1 MGAGQFAKG
10 PRRGSRGYMRQMTQL
25 SAPLVTPFANAQAFA
40 TSEVFRKTFAEGM
53 AMVEETATYLDGR
66 GRNESRALPSKAALA
81 YAGESMRLTT
91 RLMQIASWLLVQRAV
106 SENEMTP
113 EEASREKYR
122 LGAKEICRGRRG
134 DVSDVLPVKLV
145 ELLDRSATLYERVER
160 LDQLLY
166 TLEQPDAGLQTQ
178 LSRLQSAFGSLKTE

>member
-1 MGAGQFAKG
+1 
-10 PRRGSRGYMRQMTQL
+10 MRKMSNV
-25 SAPLVTPFANAQAFA
+25 SASAVTPFANAQAFA
-40 TSEVFRKTFAEGM
+40 ASEVFRKTFAEGM

-66 GRNESRALPSKAALA
+66 GRQESRTLPSKAALA

-122 LGAKEICRGRRG
+122 LGAKEICRGRRTE
-134 DVSDVLPVKLV
+134 VTDVLPPKLV

-166 TLEQPDAGLQTQ
+166 AGETADAGVQTQMNRLQT
-178 LSRLQSAFGSLKTE
+178 AFGTWQSE

>member
-1 MGAGQFAKG
+1 
-10 PRRGSRGYMRQMTQL
+10 MRKMSQV
-25 SAPLVTPFANAQAFA
+25 SAPSVTPFANAQAFA
-40 TSEVFRKTFAEGM
+40 ASEVFRKTFSEGM

-66 GRNESRALPSKAALA
+66 GRTESRALPSKAALA

-122 LGAKEICRGRRG
+122 LGAKEICRGKRTDAG
-134 DVSDVLPVKLV
+134 DVLPAKLV

-166 TLEQPDAGLQTQ
+166 TGEQPEAGVQTQ
-178 LSRLQSAFGSLKTE
+178 LSRLQMAFGGSGTE